1 MSNFV
6 SNNFSSFLKT
16 SFWEK
21 YQKREAEKKK
31 KKKGSFNFPLS
42 TALFNEKNRQ
52 TSSRHNIAT
61 RQEEEKKRL
70 SHGLG
75 SCRCRPYNDRSKSLY
90 NWPTLFSFLF
100 FWSVDLIES
109 SSFAVR
115 IKYFLK
121 ISSTNVTPLH
131 VHLFLYRQLF
141 SFNV

>member
-1 MSNFV
+1 MSIFV
-6 SNNFSSFLKT
+6 SN
-16 SFWEK
+16 
-21 YQKREAEKKK
+21 KKK